1 LVLMVLSNSL
11 LHPVQDLEFNN
22 RVVKM
27 DLLVAV
33 VREVRAV
40 KVDQQDRVAQQVREA
55 NLVL

>member
-1 LVLMVLSNSL
+1 MVLSNSL